1 MAGGFSD
8 FENNILSGIE
18 DATGETFDPAT
29 DDSLDEGDQS
39 LQEQIKQPVTRRD
52 QDTDENGDLLDGSTK
67 QTKGTPEKLGKDG
80 KPIQKKGGPR
90 TNERGDIIDEQ
101 GNVIARGGD
110 ARRLHSQVTR
120 LREQTRTLEER
131 NASLAS
137 QLAEVQF
144 LNNLPKQYGLVNEEV
159 ADGLQIVGQFKQNP
173 AKAAQM
179 VIERALAAGATMAQ
193 IVNDEFIP
201 NVQIGAV
208 KRLLDERLGP
218 IAEEQQQR
226 RDVDQVNQQGVEAA
240 NAFLADYPEAEVH
253 AAVIADQMKQ
263 ITQEY
268 KDRGRAIDP
277 YVAAERALERVV
289 MFAEKYGLDINQP
302 LGPQVEAK
310 RAEIERSA
318 GGTPNANGGNGP
330 TQRQSR
336 RPMPNGNRG
345 NGVVERKSSQS
356 NSNDSWDSIVRD
368 SLAENGITF

>member
-8 FENNILSGIE
+8 FEQNILSGIE
-18 DATGETFDPAT
+18 DATGEAFDTGT

-39 LQEQIKQPVTRRD
+39 LQQQVKQPTNTRE
-52 QDTDENGDLLDGSTK
+52 QDTEDGGDLLDGSTK
-67 QTKGTPEKLGKDG
+67 QTKQSAVKLGPDG
-80 KPIQKKGGPR
+80 KPVQKKGGPR

-120 LREQTRTLEER
+120 LREQTKTLEDR

-159 ADGLQIVGQFKQNP
+159 ADGLQIVGQFKTNP

-208 KRLLDERLGP
+208 TRLLDERLGP
-218 IAEEQQQR
+218 IAKERQE
-226 RDVDQVNQQGVEAA
+226 QQGVDDVNRQGMEAA
-240 NAFLADYPEAEVH
+240 NAFLTDYPEAEIH
-253 AAVIADQMKQ
+253 SAVIADQMKG
-263 ITQEY
+263 IMQEY
-268 KDRGRAIDP
+268 KDRGRTIDP
-277 YVAAERALERVV
+277 YVAAERALERLVI
-289 MFAEKYGLDINQP
+289 FADKYGLDINQP
-302 LGPQVEAK
+302 LGPQVQAK
-310 RAEIERSA
+310 RDEIANSTN
-318 GGTPNANGGNGP
+318 GTGNANGGKGP
-330 TQRQSR
+330 TQRQS

-345 NGVVERKSSQS
+345 NGVVERKSQS
-356 NSNDSWDSIVRD
+356 SRADDSMDSIVRD
-368 SLAENGITF
+368 AMAENGITF